1 MLGKIFFSSQLAAAA
16 TYWLHRSPC
25 HTLASSN
32 CETWLNAN
40 KSRQQVT
47 RGDNIIIQLI
57 IINTACS
64 LHLTPA
70 HRYGTISLDNKV
82 SVLIHDCRLKNH
94 FFGDRTRCV
103 QDVLRQKKNLFNKE
117 RTIGQF
123 NFVRFSFY
131 SKATRSNS
139 VRTFQK
145 NQINMDLE

>member
-1 MLGKIFFSSQLAAAA
+1 MGGKQKQKISPVSPTKTEQGRAVTDLLQQVTEYGVFLLRLLCTKNMSGKISFSSQLAAAA

-47 RGDNIIIQLI
+47 RGDNMIIRVI
-57 IINTACS
+57 ITNTACS

-70 HRYGTISLDNKV
+70 RWHGTISLDDKV
-82 SVLIHDCRLKNH
+82 SFFDPRLKNH

-103 QDVLRQKKNLFNKE
+103 AYKMF
-117 RTIGQF
+117 
-123 NFVRFSFY
+123 
-131 SKATRSNS
+131 
-139 VRTFQK
+139 
-145 NQINMDLE
+145 